1 MVKKVL
7 LYLFLCLCLTAATYS
22 EDVTL
27 GRMKLTLHEGIGR
40 FSPYYLTEIRA
51 EEYLPLF
58 VAEDPRTSYISVS
71 LDNRVYRLGDSGL
84 FSLDTDIS
92 SDRAVFTWKSSEIT
106 VRQEFRFITS
116 PNASLADGIKM
127 DITLTNISEKAVS
140 AGVRLLIDTYLGED
154 SNLHFITKETSGI
167 SGEKTVVPSA
177 DQTFWISKENRQA
190 KTGLRWEIY
199 GTGITSPDKV
209 IFANWKR
216 LTETPWEYE
225 TNTGRNFNLLPYSIN
240 DSAAAVYY
248 NPSRLETGKSRTISI
263 VFGNAADEGFAL
275 ADNADSDVFNNLAA
289 QETSETDEFTLQG
302 DLIALNDLIARI
314 NDLLES
320 DAEITQDQI
329 EVLTRA
335 LSRLE
340 QRKPN
345 YE

>member
-1 MVKKVL
+1 MIKKIIIYL
-7 LYLFLCLCLTAATYS
+7 LLCLCITAGAFS

-71 LDNRVYRLGDSGL
+71 LDNRVYRLGDSGT

-92 SDRAVFTWKSSEIT
+92 SDRAVFKWESSELRI
-106 VRQEFRFITS
+106 RQEFRFITS
-116 PNASLADGIKM
+116 SDSSLADGIKM

-140 AGVRLLIDTYLGED
+140 AGIRLLIDTYLGED
-154 SNLHFITKETSGI
+154 SNLHFITPETSGV
-167 SGEKTVVPSA
+167 SGEKTVIPSA
-177 DQTFWISKENRQA
+177 EQTYWVSKENRQA

-199 GTGITSPDKV
+199 GSGVTPPDKV

-248 NPSRLETGKSRTISI
+248 NPSRLESGGSRSI
-263 VFGNAADEGFAL
+263 TAVFGNASGEGFAL
-275 ADNADSDVFNNLAA
+275 ADDADSDAFNSLAA
-289 QETSETDEFTLQG
+289 EESSEAGEHTLQG
-302 DLIALNDLIARI
+302 DLIALNDLIERI

-329 EVLTRA
+329 EVLEKA
-335 LSRLE
+335 LNRLE
-340 QRKPN
+340 QRKSD
-345 YE
+345 YK